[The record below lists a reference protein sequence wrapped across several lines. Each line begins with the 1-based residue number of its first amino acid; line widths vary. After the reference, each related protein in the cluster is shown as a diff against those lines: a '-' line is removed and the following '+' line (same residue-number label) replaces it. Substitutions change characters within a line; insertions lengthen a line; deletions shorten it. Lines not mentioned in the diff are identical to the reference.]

1 MRGATD
7 EWRAQ
12 LCGTAHRWAAQD
24 AALRPGW
31 AQCPH
36 AANRHGACACRTSHP
51 RQLVSCTR
59 RQKGHEK
66 PESRLSVIWLDGR
79 GGSSYAT
86 SCGRSCS
93 AWGGSY
99 LPRYFSDG
107 GGGYSTLPNGSSMN
121 NVTPTAAGRK
131 AAVCPSVKGGGW
143 LSVESQG
150 SFFKDEGSMLRRIWQ
165 KLVALN
171 HCRDIYGED
180 TLVAQ
185 GLQGHL
191 RRRHAGGPRY
201 PAGCRIGGALCG
213 LQGHRPVG
221 RGVSLRKGCLGTP
234 EWIST
239 HPNVPGKCRS
249 P

>member
-7 EWRAQ
+7 EWRAR

-51 RQLVSCTR
+51 RQPVSCTR

-79 GGSSYAT
+79 GGSSSAT

-131 AAVCPSVKGGGW
+131 AAVCPSERAFGLPVRRIPRVVLSKAGVTTCSGGSGENWW
-143 LSVESQG
+143 LS
-150 SFFKDEGSMLRRIWQ
+150 I
-165 KLVALN
+165 
-171 HCRDIYGED
+171 
-180 TLVAQ
+180 T
-185 GLQGHL
+185 
-191 RRRHAGGPRY
+191 AG
-201 PAGCRIGGALCG
+201 
-213 LQGHRPVG
+213 
-221 RGVSLRKGCLGTP
+221 
-234 EWIST
+234 IST
-239 HPNVPGKCRS
+239 EKTRWWPKVSSWLPHWRRS
-249 P
+249 TWSSRSSVCGTRCFTEKGLHRYAGVDFNAPQCPWKMLQPVKNLTVLPF